1 MKELFA
7 KIEKIRNLY
16 LNDFDFYHTYRHEIA
31 ENLCIEYPNIHI
43 DIMEYYFVRHVN
55 QGLETLR
62 DLPNINAKET
72 WSNIPL
78 QDFTNK
84 SDIDWSKPV
93 NEIDKQLYK
102 KYKLTQDEVD
112 FIEKTVKPMEYEA
125 C

>member
-1 MKELFA
+1 MMKQ
-7 KIEKIRNLY
+7 K
-16 LNDFDFYHTYRHEIA
+16 
-31 ENLCIEYPNIHI
+31 
-43 DIMEYYFVRHVN
+43 
-55 QGLETLR
+55 
-62 DLPNINAKET
+62 
-72 WSNIPL
+72 WSVVKNK
-78 QDFTNK
+78 FTNK